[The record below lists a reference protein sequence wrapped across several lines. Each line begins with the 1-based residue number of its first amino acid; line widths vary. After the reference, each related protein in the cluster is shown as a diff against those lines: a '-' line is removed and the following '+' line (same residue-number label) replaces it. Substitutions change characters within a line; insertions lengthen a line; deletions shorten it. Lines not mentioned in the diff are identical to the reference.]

1 MERPEDL
8 RWIKGEEPG
17 MVIFQEIVFIT
28 IYYERKTKEFYSL
41 ELGQMT
47 MEDLIN
53 KFLDLLRFVSYIK
66 CVKVKMQ

>member
-17 MVIFQEIVFIT
+17 MVIFQEIVFIR

-66 CVKVKMQ
+66 CVKVKIQ

>member
-47 MEDLIN
+47 MEDLID
-53 KFLDLLRFVSYIK
+53 KFLDLLQFVSYIK